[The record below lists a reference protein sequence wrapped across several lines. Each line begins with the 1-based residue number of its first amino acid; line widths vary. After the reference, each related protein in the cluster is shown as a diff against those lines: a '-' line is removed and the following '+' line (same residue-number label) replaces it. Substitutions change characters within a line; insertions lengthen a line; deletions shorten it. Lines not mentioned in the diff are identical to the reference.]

1 MIMNFLKW
9 FDIYGHQVSVNYKG
23 DGMFKTNFGGLLSL
37 ATIVLIIVNTV
48 SLTTQFV
55 DRTAQKENQ
64 RTLNKELLDQEPM
77 HLSDNQF
84 DVLMSVQNKNGTL
97 IELPSNIG
105 QWSVI
110 KYSLITYAY
119 EPLTVGLCNERI
131 YDE

>member
-1 MIMNFLKW
+1 MNLLKW

-23 DGMFKTNFGGLLSL
+23 DGMFKTKFGGLLFL

-64 RTLNKELLDQEPM
+64 RTLNTELFDQEPM

-84 DVLMSVQNKNGTL
+84 DVLISVQNINGTL

-105 QWSVI
+105 QWYIS
-110 KYSLITYAY
+110 KFSSKTYLT
-119 EPLTVGLCNERI
+119 EHLTVGLCNETI
-131 YDE
+131 

>member
-1 MIMNFLKW
+1 MNFLKW
-9 FDIYGHQVSVNYKG
+9 FDIYGHQISVNYKG

-64 RTLNKELLDQEPM
+64 RTLNTELFDQEPM

-84 DVLMSVQNKNGTL
+84 DVLISVQNINGTL

-105 QWSVI
+105 QWYIS
-110 KYSLITYAY
+110 KFSSKTYLT
-119 EPLTVGLCNERI
+119 EHLTVGLCNETI
-131 YDE
+131 